1 MYQVN
6 GFKDIR
12 DARKF
17 KKEHGGIIL
26 YHMVSIKTGK
36 PTQIAKE
43 YDLAI
48 RATGLDPK
56 ANPYIVE
63 RRI

>member
-6 GFKDIR
+6 GFKTKQEAKD
-12 DARKF
+12 F
-17 KKEHGGIIL
+17 KKENGGIIL

-36 PTQIAKE
+36 PTQIARE
-43 YDLAI
+43 YDIAI
-48 RATGLDPK
+48 AATGIDPK
-56 ANPYIVE
+56 KYPYIVE